1 MAEKGRIADRSV
13 AHDPC
18 QFANLN
24 DSGSAGLDSPPR
36 TLYLGDV
43 DIEALRRL
51 DTPLAWNYLREARD
65 EDIPLVWAAL
75 TIARDEYPELD
86 VAAYEQ
92 EIARFAARAR
102 TGQRSDADVV
112 DSVRAVNRVLFDELG
127 FQGNQND
134 YYDPRNSYLNEVV
147 DRRLG
152 IPISLAVLQ
161 MELARHMGLPMR
173 GVSFPG
179 HFLVSLAVDGGLLV
193 LDPYHRGRSIDAA
206 ELKQRAKPHLGDKPL
221 RDDQLTELLAPAS
234 NRAILVRMLRNLKAL
249 YAEKDDYDRALRC
262 TDRLLTLD
270 ADQPT
275 ELRDRGLLYLKVG
288 HLEAAREDLKRYVTE
303 NPEAE
308 DIDKARD
315 ALIQSSRDRRRL
327 N

>member
-1 MAEKGRIADRSV
+1 VDAE
-13 AHDPC
+13 
-18 QFANLN
+18 
-24 DSGSAGLDSPPR
+24 
-36 TLYLGDV
+36 TLYQLEGS
-43 DIEALRRL
+43 R
-51 DTPLAWNYLREARD
+51 AWDYLREARD
-65 EDIPLVWAAL
+65 EEIPLLWAAL
-75 TIARDEYPELD
+75 TIARDEYPALD
-86 VAAYEQ
+86 IPGYEH
-92 EIARFAARAR
+92 EIARYARRAR
-102 TGQRSDADVV
+102 GEQREDGDVV

-127 FQGNQND
+127 FQGNQQD

-161 MELARHMGLPMR
+161 MELARQVGLPMR

-221 RDDQLTELLAPAS
+221 RDDQLGELLAPAS

-270 ADQPT
+270 PDQPG
-275 ELRDRGLLYLKVG
+275 EVRDRGLLYLKVG
-288 HLEAAREDLKRYVTE
+288 HLEAARGDLTRYVAE

-308 DIDKARD
+308 DLDKARE
-315 ALIQSSRDRRRL
+315 ALIQTTRERRRL